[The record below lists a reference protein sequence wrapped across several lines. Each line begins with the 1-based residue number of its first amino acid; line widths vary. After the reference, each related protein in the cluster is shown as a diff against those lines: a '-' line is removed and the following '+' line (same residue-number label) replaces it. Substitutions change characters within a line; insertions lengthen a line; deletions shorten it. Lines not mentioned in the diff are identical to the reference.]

1 MNNNRNFDARDKKLS
16 FLSQFENN
24 SYNGISEVEEALYL
38 DVILNTNG
46 DYKLDINTM
55 NDQIDFNNRKNNIKD
70 KNFFGQNNKPHDKKF
85 EFDSYD
91 KNIRKGR

>member
-16 FLSQFENN
+16 FLRQFENN
-24 SYNGISEVEEALYL
+24 FYNGISEVEKALYL
-38 DVILNTNG
+38 DVILNPNG

-70 KNFFGQNNKPHDKKF
+70 KNFFGQNNKRHDKKF
-85 EFDSYD
+85 KFDSYD